1 MQIAES
7 LLTLAGF
14 AFAHA
19 TWSVSDLPKGEL
31 LVPMAIVERSGQRQ
45 LLRFEAKSQEL
56 AISEGKAALAQH
68 PELDAWAFVREGQLK
83 DGGVYTDVLTV
94 EAKAH
99 GMSESVV
106 FVQRFR
112 PFAEGKF
119 KLVGQPTVLIGGKA
133 LSQEES
139 ARLLKGLYAGVQSH
153 ARAAEHWLEWSG
165 P

>member
-1 MQIAES
+1 MPATES
-7 LLTLAGF
+7 LLALAGF

-19 TWSVSDLPKGEL
+19 TWSISDLPKGEL

-45 LLRFEAKSQEL
+45 LLRFAAESQEL

-68 PELDAWAFVREGQLK
+68 QESDAWAFVREGQIK
-83 DGGVYTDVLTV
+83 EGGAYAHVLTV

-119 KLVGQPTVLIGGKA
+119 KLVGQPMVSVGGKV

-139 ARLLKGLYAGVQSH
+139 ARLLKGL
-153 ARAAEHWLEWSG
+153 
-165 P
+165 